1 MKRQALMMLL
11 IIFAALACV
20 APLTAQQQAPAADQ
34 QSFLP
39 PTSSFIGRTAQIP
52 MRDGQSLAADIYLPK
67 GGGKHPV
74 ILIQT
79 PYNKTPMRSWWQ
91 GEGRWGANSLFTDPN
106 YAFVVIDWRGKFASQ
121 SAQVPGKQPNIGQ
134 DGFDAIA
141 WIVKQEWSN
150 GKVATWGLSALGRVQ
165 YETARENPPNLVCA
179 VPIVMPLNLDY
190 ETYFPGGVMWE
201 EFALMLSRI
210 GFGATI
216 RDNLAARAVKNEAW
230 QTAAAS
236 FVKGEDI
243 RAPMLFIG
251 GWYDIYAD
259 GVISAFET
267 VRAKGGAV
275 ARAHSR
281 LIIGPW
287 VHGIDQVKNGQ
298 LEFGAAHLFGMKKAR
313 AFMDHWVRGVPNGF
327 DKSEAPITYFQMGA
341 NEWRTT
347 ETWPPKESREQ
358 EYYLGGDKTLS
369 TQAPKDNAAP
379 LTFRYDPTNPAPT
392 VGGHVLTPELQPG
405 PADQREKV
413 ESRSDVLVFSTP
425 AFEKDLAITG
435 KVKVKLFVSS
445 DRTDTDFTA
454 ILTDVYPDGRSML
467 VTEGARRMRFRNT
480 ASKEELMKPGEI
492 YRGADRTEQHGV
504 DVSERASRAFDHL
517 VVELIPS
524 MRSTSMTAGRCITK
538 ALAWLPPTAYMPANS
553 IHRLW
558 YCQSSRANYDDH
570 LPTHLA

>member
-1 MKRQALMMLL
+1 
-11 IIFAALACV
+11 
-20 APLTAQQQAPAADQ
+20 
-34 QSFLP
+34 
-39 PTSSFIGRTAQIP
+39 

-67 GGGKHPV
+67 SGGKHPV
-74 ILIQT
+74 VLIQT

-190 ETYFPGGVMWE
+190 ETYFPGGVLWE

-210 GFGATI
+210 GFGPAI

-230 QTAAAS
+230 QMAAAT

-267 VRAKGGAV
+267 VRAKGGSA

-287 VHGIDQVKNGQ
+287 VHGIDQAKNGQ
-298 LEFGAAHLFGMKKAR
+298 LEFPAAHLFGMKKAR
-313 AFMDHWVRGVPNGF
+313 AFMDHWVRGVQNGF

-347 ETWPPKESREQ
+347 EAWPPKGSREQ

-369 TQAPKDNAAP
+369 TQAPTGATAP
-379 LTFRYDPTNPAPT
+379 LTFRYDPSNPAPT
-392 VGGHVLTPELQPG
+392 VGGQVLTPELQPG

-425 AFEKDLAITG
+425 ALEKDLEIAG

-454 ILTDVYPDGRSML
+454 ILTDVHPDGRSIL
-467 VTEGARRMRFRNT
+467 VTEGVRRMRFRNT
-480 ASKEELMKPGEI
+480 TSKEELMKPGEVYPVTI
-492 YRGADRTEQHGV
+492 ELNNTALTFLKGHRARLIISSSNYPKYAINLNDGGPMYRKGDGLVATNSVYAGKQHP
-504 DVSERASRAFDHL
+504 SAL
-517 VVELIPS
+517 V
-524 MRSTSMTAGRCITK
+524 
-538 ALAWLPPTAYMPANS
+538 LPVVA
-553 IHRLW
+553 R
-558 YCQSSRANYDDH
+558 
-570 LPTHLA
+570 

>member
-1 MKRQALMMLL
+1 MKRQALMWFL
-11 IIFAALACV
+11 IAFAALASG
-20 APLTAQQQAPAADQ
+20 ASLTARQQSTATDQ
-34 QSFLP
+34 HSFLP
-39 PTSSFIGRTAQIP
+39 PAAAFIGRTAQIP

-67 GGGKHPV
+67 SGGKYPV
-74 ILIQT
+74 VLIQT
-79 PYNKTPMRSWWQ
+79 PYNKTPMRSWWR

-106 YAFVVIDWRGKFASQ
+106 YAFVVTDWRGKFGSQ

-134 DGFDAIA
+134 DGFDTIA
-141 WIVKQEWSN
+141 WIAQQEWSN

-216 RDNLAARAVKNEAW
+216 RDNLAARSVKNEAW
-230 QTAAAS
+230 QMAAAA
-236 FVKGEDI
+236 FVKGENI

-259 GVISAFET
+259 GVIAAFET
-267 VRAKGGAV
+267 VRAKGGEK

-298 LEFGAAHLFGMKKAR
+298 FEFPTAHLFGMKKAR

-341 NEWRTT
+341 NEWRAT
-347 ETWPPKESREQ
+347 EAWPPKGSREQ
-358 EYYLGGDKTLS
+358 EYYLGDDKTLS
-369 TQAPKDNAAP
+369 TQALKGNGQP
-379 LTFRYDPTNPAPT
+379 LTFRYDPSNPAPT

-425 AFEKDLAITG
+425 ALEKDLAITG

-467 VTEGARRMRFRNT
+467 VTEGVRRMRFRNT
-480 ASKEELMKPGEI
+480 TSKEELIKPGEVYPVTI
-492 YRGADRTEQHGV
+492 ELNNTALTFLKGHRARLIISSSNYPKYALNLNDGGPMYRKGAG
-504 DVSERASRAFDHL
+504 L
-517 VVELIPS
+517 VATNSVYAGKRHPSALI
-524 MRSTSMTAGRCITK
+524 
-538 ALAWLPPTAYMPANS
+538 LPVVA
-553 IHRLW
+553 R
-558 YCQSSRANYDDH
+558 
-570 LPTHLA
+570 

>member
-1 MKRQALMMLL
+1 MKRQAFMVLLMTL
-11 IIFAALACV
+11 AALAWA
-20 APLTAQQQAPAADQ
+20 APLTARQQSPATDQ

-39 PTSSFIGRTAQIP
+39 PTAAFIGRTAQIP

-67 GGGKHPV
+67 VGGKHPV
-74 ILIQT
+74 VLIQT

-106 YAFVVIDWRGKFASQ
+106 YAFVVTDWRGKFASTG
-121 SAQVPGKQPNIGQ
+121 AQVPGKQPNIGQ
-134 DGFDAIA
+134 DGFDTIA

-190 ETYFPGGVMWE
+190 DTYFPGGVMWE

-210 GFGATI
+210 GFGAAI
-216 RDNLAARAVKNEAW
+216 RDNLAARSVRNEAW
-230 QTAAAS
+230 QLAAAN

-259 GVISAFET
+259 GVIAAFET
-267 VRAKGGAV
+267 VRAKGGDK

-298 LEFGAAHLFGMKKAR
+298 LEFASAHLFGMKKAR
-313 AFMDHWVRGVPNGF
+313 AFMDHWVRGIPNGF

-347 ETWPPKESREQ
+347 DTWPPKGSREQ
-358 EYYLGGDKTLS
+358 EYYLGGAKTLS

-379 LTFRYDPTNPAPT
+379 LTFRYDPSNPAPT
-392 VGGHVLTPELQPG
+392 LGGHVLTPELQPG

-413 ESRSDVLVFSTP
+413 ESRNDVLVFSAP
-425 AFEKDLAITG
+425 AFDKDLVIAG

-467 VTEGARRMRFRNT
+467 VTEGVRRMRFRNT
-480 ASKEELMKPGEI
+480 TSKEELMKPGEVYPVTI
-492 YRGADRTEQHGV
+492 ELNNTALTFLKGHRARLIISSSNYPKYALNLNDGGHMYRKGEG
-504 DVSERASRAFDHL
+504 L
-517 VVELIPS
+517 VATNSVYTGKHHPSALI
-524 MRSTSMTAGRCITK
+524 
-538 ALAWLPPTAYMPANS
+538 LPVVA
-553 IHRLW
+553 R
-558 YCQSSRANYDDH
+558 
-570 LPTHLA
+570 

>member
-1 MKRQALMMLL
+1 
-11 IIFAALACV
+11 
-20 APLTAQQQAPAADQ
+20 
-34 QSFLP
+34 
-39 PTSSFIGRTAQIP
+39 

-67 GGGKHPV
+67 SGGKHPV
-74 ILIQT
+74 VLIQT

-134 DGFDAIA
+134 DGFDTIA

-216 RDNLAARAVKNEAW
+216 RDNLAARSVKNEAW
-230 QTAAAS
+230 QTAAAT
-236 FVKGEDI
+236 FVKSDDF

-259 GVISAFET
+259 GVIAAFET
-267 VRAKGGAV
+267 VRAKGGEK

-298 LEFGAAHLFGMKKAR
+298 FEFPTAHLFGMKKAR
-313 AFMDHWVRGVPNGF
+313 AFMDHWVRGIPNGF

-347 ETWPPKESREQ
+347 EAWPPKGSREQ

-369 TQAPKDNAAP
+369 TQAPKGNAEP
-379 LTFRYDPTNPAPT
+379 LTFRYDPSNPAPT

-425 AFEKDLAITG
+425 AIEKDLAIAG

-467 VTEGARRMRFRNT
+467 VTEGVRRMRFRNT
-480 ASKEELMKPGEI
+480 TSKEELMKPGEVYPVTI
-492 YRGADRTEQHGV
+492 ELNNTALTFLKGHRARLIISSSNYPKYALNLNDGGPMYRKGAGLVATNSVYTDRQHPSALILPV
-504 DVSERASRAFDHL
+504 VSTLRR
-517 VVELIPS
+517 
-524 MRSTSMTAGRCITK
+524 K
-538 ALAWLPPTAYMPANS
+538 
-553 IHRLW
+553 
-558 YCQSSRANYDDH
+558 
-570 LPTHLA
+570 